1 MDLNKN
7 GKLIR
12 DLRKARGM
20 TQKEVAESLGVLPK
34 TVSKWET
41 GHGFPDV
48 SAVSCLSEILGVDEK
63 TLLSGSLAQNP
74 EEVGN
79 MKKTKF
85 YVCPKC
91 GGFLWGSG
99 ESTVSC
105 CGHVLKPLEA
115 KAEEEGHK
123 ASVVDTENDF
133 YVTFSHEM
141 TKVHYI
147 SFAAYVCFDRVL
159 VVRLYPEQ
167 DSAVRFPKM
176 YGGKLYFYCN
186 THGLFVHAEQKEK
199 NEKRCIDKNRMLQI
213 IDEIKEEK
221 SSITISGGEPTL
233 HPDIAEIIKYAQNVG
248 VYVTLL
254 SNGENFANK
263 VFFKMFAREVD
274 ARKLRVITT
283 LHSHIADE
291 HEKINRVSGSLQ
303 RSIHGLKELHNIGT
317 KIEIKHC
324 ITKDNVKGLLQFY
337 QYYDRIFPED
347 VNIQLCGIDYMG
359 VNKEN
364 LYEEFLAVE
373 DIKDNLERLF
383 DHYIENRKN
392 GSTRKLYAINI
403 PLCSCDP
410 YYWKFMSLK
419 KGQLYKGYF
428 DPYNS
433 EIVNAYKNVDI
444 SKEYCKKC
452 KVSLK

>member
-1 MDLNKN
+1 MND
-7 GKLIR
+7 IY
-12 DLRKARGM
+12 
-20 TQKEVAESLGVLPK
+20 VAICYNCNENCSFCPC
-34 TVSKWET
+34 SK
-41 GHGFPDV
+41 
-48 SAVSCLSEILGVDEK
+48 
-63 TLLSGSLAQNP
+63 
-74 EEVGN
+74 
-79 MKKTKF
+79 
-85 YVCPKC
+85 
-91 GGFLWGSG
+91 
-99 ESTVSC
+99 
-105 CGHVLKPLEA
+105 
-115 KAEEEGHK
+115 
-123 ASVVDTENDF
+123 
-133 YVTFSHEM
+133 
-141 TKVHYI
+141 
-147 SFAAYVCFDRVL
+147 
-159 VVRLYPEQ
+159 
-167 DSAVRFPKM
+167 
-176 YGGKLYFYCN
+176 
-186 THGLFVHAEQKEK
+186 KEK
-199 NEKRCIDKNRMLQI
+199 NEKRCIDKNRMFQI
-213 IDEIKEEK
+213 IDEIKEGK

-233 HPDIAEIIKYAQNVG
+233 HPDIAEIIKYAQDVG

-263 VFFKMFAREVD
+263 VFFKMFARKVD

-452 KVSLK
+452 KVRHICNGTYMTAFDFFGEKLIKPYC